1 MKKLVGVEQQGNFEK
16 NIVSKSINDV
26 VNEQVER
33 VQFKHDVEKE
43 QQAIFDDFLKWVD
56 KPFPKFLDQH
66 DIKPHELIILVYGFK
81 PKNTTASKI
90 MIDVQGGTAADL
102 KHRTFSIAKVLK
114 AGIESGYE
122 AGDFVKLYDFQVASI
137 ENPEYSMWNN
147 NEYSKSNLKKIGQEP
162 PKFLN
167 NIGRFFGPKMIAL
180 NPLKAQLEEDD
191 FLTFKVN
198 PADISNKI
206 NDVRSFVG

>member
-1 MKKLVGVEQQGNFEK
+1 MEQDLLISNKAANKLK
-16 NIVSKSINDV
+16 SKS
-26 VNEQVER
+26 VNEIVDEQVKK
-33 VQFKHDVEKE
+33 VAFKHDVERE
-43 QQAIFDDFLKWVD
+43 QQAIFEDFSEWID
-56 KPFPKFLDQH
+56 KPFPKFLEQH
-66 DIKPHELIILVYGFK
+66 DIKPHELIILVYGFR
-81 PKNTTASKI
+81 PKSVEGKKIFLDIEGKTTS
-90 MIDVQGGTAADL
+90 DSL

-114 AGIESGYE
+114 AGSEAGYQ

-137 ENPEYSMWNN
+137 ENPEYNLWIN
-147 NEYSKSNLKKIGQEP
+147 NEYSKSNMKQIGQEP

-206 NDVRSFVG
+206 HDVRSFIG